1 MTRDLEIPFPP
12 PHHPSPG
19 RVDPP
24 WVPIVARWEYHE
36 VVRDEG
42 TMPSVP
48 ELDAL
53 GAEGWELVGVLSA
66 GRHVHFYFKRE
77 RPG

>member
-12 PHHPSPG
+12 PHHPIPG

-24 WVPIVARWEYHE
+24 WVPIVARWEYRD
-36 VVRDEG
+36 VARDEG
-42 TMPSVP
+42 AIPSEQ
-48 ELDAL
+48 ELNAL
-53 GAEGWELVGVLSA
+53 GEEGWELVGVTSV
-66 GRHVHFYFKRE
+66 GHRVHFYFKRE